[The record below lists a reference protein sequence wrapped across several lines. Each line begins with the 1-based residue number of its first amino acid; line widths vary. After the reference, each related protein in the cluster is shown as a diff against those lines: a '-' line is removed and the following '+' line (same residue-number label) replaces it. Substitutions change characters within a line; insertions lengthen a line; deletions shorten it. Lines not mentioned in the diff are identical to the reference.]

1 MTSRHLLYTLAFVW
15 HVINESLWGQNQS
28 QQSII
33 MYTYFHFF
41 YSLACCKVSA
51 KQRRCHLFWI
61 STGLEGSSWL
71 LPKSIRKDM
80 GGISLWFCWFQKSIM
95 TEQMFNKKKKTCP
108 ILYFALKNVLHNL
121 SLVPILLFFH
131 VSTDNRKS
139 AYMAYM
145 KPPGAKTKYHLL
157 CVCKWAPQ
165 YVQPMLRSQAKM
177 WIGSADG
184 SSSEMPSRSK
194 IYCTYIFI

>member
-1 MTSRHLLYTLAFVW
+1 MHLKFREKVLHLCACSLSDQMTSRHLLYTLAFVW

-41 YSLACCKVSA
+41 FFYSLACCKVSA
-51 KQRRCHLFWI
+51 KQRRCHLLWI

-121 SLVPILLFFH
+121 SLVPILLFFPCLDQQQEICLH
-131 VSTDNRKS
+131 GLHET
-139 AYMAYM
+139 A
-145 KPPGAKTKYHLL
+145 
-157 CVCKWAPQ
+157 
-165 YVQPMLRSQAKM
+165 
-177 WIGSADG
+177 
-184 SSSEMPSRSK
+184 RSK
-194 IYCTYIFI
+194 DKVSFIVRM